1 MNNNSKKK
9 TTVARYLVQRLQEL
23 GLDHFFC
30 VPGNFLGGL
39 PGRGE
44 GLLDVLGELKDEITY
59 VGSTNETNAGY
70 AVDGY
75 ARIRGIGAVG
85 VTYGVGALSLLN
97 PIGGSF
103 VERVPIVVINGS
115 PSRAERLTYE
125 ALGVLAIHMISNK
138 QSNLNAFR
146 EVTVASQVID
156 NGYLAPGQIDSAL
169 TACLTDMA
177 PVYLEF
183 EHQVWEQECD
193 APVGKILPRPTPS
206 SSELENAVEAVVE
219 LIRSKGAPV
228 FWGGVEIARFNL
240 RDEFQKLVE
249 SSEIPFMTTAMG
261 KSILS
266 EEHPLFRGVY
276 NGNRSIQ
283 KAKDFFDK
291 AGCQIGVGV
300 WTTAWNLGGAEIW
313 GEKLV
318 IATNDGVKV
327 GSQYF
332 PDIRLSDLI
341 SKLTTKLTSARSQ
354 KMYQPYAAA
363 APQYTSAQL
372 LATDALTFDAVFESV
387 NNFINDGSEPSPYVV
402 VSDAGFCL
410 FCANTLQ
417 MKEPSTFFSQSS
429 WLAIGYS
436 VPAVT
441 GVKAALPDK
450 RPIVLVG
457 DGAFQQTCQALSN
470 HVRLNQNPI
479 ILLLDNSIYG
489 IEQMLINPEY
499 FAAQNPGPLDEYNI
513 LHHWEYTKLTEVFGG
528 VSYKVETRQQLDEA
542 LQEIANQNPQQL
554 TLVQVVIPEKN
565 YPVAIGSL
573 VPN

>member
-1 MNNNSKKK
+1 MNNDSKTK
-9 TTVARYLVQRLQEL
+9 TTVAHYLVQRLKEL

-39 PGRGE
+39 
-44 GLLDVLGELKDEITY
+44 LDVLGEVKDEITY
-59 VGSTNETNAGY
+59 VGNTNETNAGY

-75 ARIRGIGAVG
+75 ARVRGIGAVG

-97 PIGGSF
+97 PIAGAF
-103 VERVPIVVINGS
+103 VERIPIVVINGS
-115 PSRAERLTYE
+115 PSRAERLNYE
-125 ALGVLAIHMISNK
+125 ALGILAIHMISNK

-146 EVTVASQVID
+146 EVTVASEVID
-156 NGYLAPGQIDSAL
+156 NGYLAPGQIDAAL

-183 EHQVWEQECD
+183 EQQVWEQECD
-193 APVGKILPRPTPS
+193 APVGKLAPRPLS
-206 SSELENAVEAVVE
+206 SSAELEKAVDAVVE
-219 LIRSKGAPV
+219 LIHREGTPV

-240 RDEFQKLVE
+240 RDQFQTLVE

-266 EEHPLFRGVY
+266 ETHPLFRGVY
-276 NGNRSIQ
+276 NGDRSVI
-283 KAKDFFDK
+283 KAKEFFEN

-300 WTTAWNLGGAEIW
+300 WTTAWNLGGALIW

-332 PDIRLSDLI
+332 PDIRLGDFI
-341 SKLTTKLTSARSQ
+341 SKLTTKLTNARSQ
-354 KMYQPYAAA
+354 KMYEPYAAL
-363 APQYTSAQL
+363 APSYTSAQL
-372 LATDALTFDAVFESV
+372 VATDTLTFDTVFESV
-387 NNFINDGSEPSPYVV
+387 NHFINDGSEPSPYVV
-402 VSDAGFCL
+402 VSDSGFCL

-417 MKEPSTFFSQSS
+417 MRERSSFFSQSS

-436 VPAVT
+436 VPAVM

-470 HVRLNQNPI
+470 HVRLHHNSI
-479 ILLLDNSIYG
+479 ILLMDNSIYG

-499 FAAQNPGPLDEYNI
+499 FATENPGALDEYNI
-513 LHHWEYTKLTEVFGG
+513 LHHWQYTKLTEVFGG
-528 VSYKVETRQQLDEA
+528 VSYKVATRQQLDEA

-554 TLVQVVIPEKN
+554 TLVQVVIPEKD